1 MAFIP
6 ETGFMGYINIA
17 GSDTIVRCT
26 DISVNPKQE
35 IKFYDHIIGR
45 VDTMHPSL
53 FGGKKAGT
61 DIRPQNILYR
71 GSTKSYDGSFSF
83 PLTDKNT
90 TSFLN
95 QAINFTSFDLNT
107 AYGCS
112 TGNTFNKCY
121 VDSYTLTATAGDIVS
136 ASVST
141 KACSFSDY
149 TPVNHND
156 LEPETIITFDNLSFD
171 GFTDIEE
178 DSASFIQRFE
188 LSINNKTQYIYVNK
202 SLNPLTIRA
211 GIQEV
216 SATFAFYCPDGK
228 IPRFVEDAANTQ
240 QDVIVAINGVAITL
254 SLIALYPELTGVSS
268 GALIRTFTYK
278 GVNMG
283 VEI

>member
-1 MAFIP
+1 MAFDS

-17 GSDTIVRCT
+17 DSDTIVRCT

-45 VDTMHPSL
+45 VDTIPTSL
-53 FGGKKAGT
+53 FDGKKAGT
-61 DIRPQNILYR
+61 SIRPQNILYR

-83 PLTDKNT
+83 PLTDKNIT
-90 TSFLN
+90 TFLT
-95 QAINFTSFDLNT
+95 QAINFTNFDLNV

-112 TGNTFNKCY
+112 TGNKFSKCY
-121 VDSYTLTATAGDIVS
+121 IDSYTLTATAGDIVS

-149 TPVNHND
+149 TPENQND
-156 LEPETIITFDNLSFD
+156 SDPEKIITFDNLSFD

-178 DSASFIQRFE
+178 DSDSFVQRFE
-188 LSINNKTQYIYVNK
+188 LSIENKAQYIYANK
-202 SLNPLTIRA
+202 SLDPLTIRA
-211 GIQEV
+211 GIQNV
-216 SATFAFYCPDGK
+216 SATFTFYCPDGK
-228 IPRFVEDAANTQ
+228 TPRFVEDAENTQ
-240 QDVIVAINGVAITL
+240 QDVSVTINGETITL
-254 SLIALYPELTGVSS
+254 SLLALYPELNGVSS